1 MKTATVTEAKNGL
14 SALLRNV
21 KGGETVLITDRG
33 IPVARIEPV
42 HAPDDP
48 TGRLERLVRAGII
61 RPGTG
66 NVPAGILVGPT
77 VRARKGG
84 SVLDALLDERRTGR

>member
-1 MKTATVTEAKNGL
+1 MRTATVTEAKNGL
-14 SALLRNV
+14 SALLKKV
-21 KGGETVLITDRG
+21 QGGETVLITDRG
-33 IPVARIEPV
+33 VPIARIEPV

-48 TGRLERLVRAGII
+48 TGRLERLVRAGIV

-66 NVPAGILVGPT
+66 DLPPGILAGPT
-77 VRARKGG
+77 ISTSKGG